1 MCSVLWS
8 LLVLLF
14 GGLGLGGVGFLG
26 LVVLVT
32 GVWDWVVS
40 DVWSLGRWGLGGLM
54 YGGLVVLWCNGFGLL
69 LFPGLLVLFCVWL
82 LAVCGFNVVEFGVFR
97 VCVLV
102 CGVGICCGC

>member
-1 MCSVLWS
+1 M
-8 LLVLLF
+8 
-14 GGLGLGGVGFLG
+14 G

-82 LAVCGFNVVEFGVFR
+82 LAVCGFNVVEFGVLR